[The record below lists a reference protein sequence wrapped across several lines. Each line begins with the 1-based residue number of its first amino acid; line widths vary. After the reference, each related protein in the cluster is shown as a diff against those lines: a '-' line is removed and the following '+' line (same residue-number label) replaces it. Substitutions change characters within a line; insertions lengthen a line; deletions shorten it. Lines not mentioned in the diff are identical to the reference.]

1 MQRRTISLAA
11 ALAIASCVVAC
22 GEADTTVA
30 ASSKLPTPLIEG
42 FRSYQGP
49 EEVEEALRRAGK
61 RIAVIEDGAPRPAQ
75 SKARPPLS
83 VRVVRVSPFE
93 LWGMG
98 GDLRLEF
105 IDGELSST
113 WFYPSDQ
120 KKFDIEAKK
129 RSLGAE
135 PSRPLRLE
143 VATELRSD
151 VDYTGARYWA
161 WEDIHLR
168 RKLDQWIKR
177 NA

>member
-1 MQRRTISLAA
+1 MQRRSIGLAA
-11 ALAIASCVVAC
+11 ALAIASCVAGC
-22 GEADTTVA
+22 GETDTTVA
-30 ASSKLPTPLIEG
+30 ASPKLPTPLIEG
-42 FRSYQGP
+42 FRSYQAP
-49 EEVEEALRRAGK
+49 EEVEEALRLAGK
-61 RIAVIEDGAPRPAQ
+61 RIAVIEDGPRRPAQ
-75 SKARPPLS
+75 AKARPPLS

-105 IDGELSST
+105 IDGALSST
-113 WFYPSDQ
+113 WFYPSDP
-120 KKFDIEAKK
+120 KKFDLEAKR

-143 VATELRSD
+143 PATELRSD
-151 VDYTGARYWA
+151 VDYAGARYWA

-168 RKLDQWIKR
+168 QKLDQWIKR